1 MPSKRQNY
9 SAEFKFQ
16 VALEAAKGQKTV
28 NELASEFGVHSNRVS
43 EVDPLDEL
51 PHARPE
57 AGVIRV
63 EKLQRYRRQA
73 LFDRWAADYDRAV
86 ASSLGEFP
94 FDGYEDV
101 LATVVAFSPGWGSD
115 THA

>member
-1 MPSKRQNY
+1 VTIEPLPYDSLKD
-9 SAEFKFQ
+9 
-16 VALEAAKGQKTV
+16 
-28 NELASEFGVHSNRVS
+28 EFG
-43 EVDPLDEL
+43 PLDEL
-51 PHARPE
+51 LHARPE
-57 AGVIRV
+57 AGVIRI
-63 EKLQRYRRQA
+63 EKPQQHRRQA
-73 LFDRWAADYDRAV
+73 LFDGWAADYDRAV